1 CRQFG
6 ESAGEAGRG
15 DAGSPNDGAAGD
27 ALRVAVSPLDCHA
40 GRVDP
45 GHGAAG
51 VDGYAEAPQRPLGF
65 CRQRGWEAR
74 QYKIG
79 GLDEQDASATGID
92 VAEVTPQRV
101 PCQLGDLAGHLDA
114 GGAGADDDE
123 REPGVPRRCVWLAL
137 GGLEGGEESAA
148 NGECTLERLDLGGVQ
163 PPTLVAEA

>member
-1 CRQFG
+1 
-6 ESAGEAGRG
+6 
-15 DAGSPNDGAAGD
+15 
-27 ALRVAVSPLDCHA
+27 
-40 GRVDP
+40 
-45 GHGAAG
+45 
-51 VDGYAEAPQRPLGF
+51 
-65 CRQRGWEAR
+65 
-74 QYKIG
+74 G

-148 NGECTLERLDLGGVQ
+148 NGECTLERLERCRPSSWPKSEYCE
-163 PPTLVAEA
+163 PPATISVS